1 MKKFANVQKQKLKK
15 KSEVQK
21 EDMHAKRKQMYKNK
35 EKLMQNEASHDDNI
49 IVYKEGM
56 TVSELAKE
64 LNVNPS
70 YITKII
76 KNDIRYIQ
84 EKEYRTQISKEN
96 RKIAKREWIRNKRQS
111 ENDKQLYEFVKQQH
125 IEASKELSYSSEMSD
140 LAYRKWNSSAY
151 HRNSKGNL
159 VIDRKLKVGSDVPK
173 SINMNI
179 KIPTQKYKKKYCYS
193 I

>member
-1 MKKFANVQKQKLKK
+1 MITIDN
-15 KSEVQK
+15 
-21 EDMHAKRKQMYKNK
+21 KNYILDK
-35 EKLMQNEASHDDNI
+35 YYNEHDKPTDI
-49 IVYKEGM
+49 
-56 TVSELAKE
+56 AKE
-64 LNVNPS
+64 LNVHPS

-76 KNDIRYIQ
+76 KNDTRYIK
-84 EKEYRTQISKEN
+84 EKEYRAEISREN
-96 RKIAKREWIRNKRQS
+96 RKIAKRDWIRNKRQS
-111 ENDKQLYEFVKQQH
+111 ESDKQLYEFVKQQH

-140 LAYRKWNSSAY
+140 LAFIKWNSSAY

-159 VIDRKLKVGSDVPK
+159 VIDKKLKVGSDIPK

>member
-1 MKKFANVQKQKLKK
+1 MINI
-15 KSEVQK
+15 
-21 EDMHAKRKQMYKNK
+21 DNKNYILDK
-35 EKLMQNEASHDDNI
+35 YYNEHDKPTNI
-49 IVYKEGM
+49 
-56 TVSELAKE
+56 AKE

-76 KNDIRYIQ
+76 KNDTRYIH
-84 EKEYRTQISKEN
+84 EKEYRAQISREN
-96 RKIAKREWIRNKRQS
+96 RKIAKRDWIINKRQS
-111 ENDKQLYEFVKQQH
+111 ESDKQLYEFVKQQH
-125 IEASKELSYSSEMSD
+125 IEASKELSYSFEISD

-179 KIPTQKYKKKYCYS
+179 KIPTQKYKKRYCYS

>member
-1 MKKFANVQKQKLKK
+1 MINI
-15 KSEVQK
+15 
-21 EDMHAKRKQMYKNK
+21 DNKNYILDK
-35 EKLMQNEASHDDNI
+35 YYNEHDKPTNI
-49 IVYKEGM
+49 
-56 TVSELAKE
+56 AKE

-76 KNDIRYIQ
+76 KNDPRYIQ
-84 EKEYRTQISKEN
+84 EKEYRAQISREN
-96 RKIAKREWIRNKRQS
+96 RKIAKRDWIRNKRQS
-111 ENDKQLYEFVKQQH
+111 ESDKQLYEFVKQQH
-125 IEASKELSYSSEMSD
+125 IEASKDLSYSSEMSD

-159 VIDRKLKVGSDVPK
+159 IIDRKLKVGSDVPK

-179 KIPTQKYKKKYCYS
+179 KISTQKYKRKYCYS

>member
-1 MKKFANVQKQKLKK
+1 MINI
-15 KSEVQK
+15 
-21 EDMHAKRKQMYKNK
+21 DTKNYIIDK
-35 EKLMQNEASHDDNI
+35 YYNEHTKPTI
-49 IVYKEGM
+49 I
-56 TVSELAKE
+56 AKE

-70 YITKII
+70 YITKIV
-76 KNDIRYIQ
+76 KSDSRYFQ
-84 EKEYRTQISKEN
+84 EKEYRANISTEN
-96 RKIAKREWIRNKRQS
+96 HKIAKREWIRNKRQN
-111 ENDKQLYEFVKQQH
+111 EADKELYEFVKQQH
-125 IEASKELSYSSEMSD
+125 IEASKELSYSSEISD

-159 VIDRKLKVGSDVPK
+159 VIDRKLKVGLDVPK

>member
-1 MKKFANVQKQKLKK
+1 MAINTKNYILDKYYNEHKKPITIAKKL
-15 KSEVQK
+15 
-21 EDMHAKRKQMYKNK
+21 D
-35 EKLMQNEASHDDNI
+35 
-49 IVYKEGM
+49 
-56 TVSELAKE
+56 
-64 LNVNPS
+64 VNPS

-76 KNDIRYIQ
+76 KKDTRYIQ
-84 EKEYRTQISKEN
+84 EKEYRIQISKEN
-96 RKIAKREWIRNKRQS
+96 RKIAKREWIRKKRQN
-111 ENDKQLYEFVKQQH
+111 EADKELYEFVKQQH
-125 IEASKELSYSSEMSD
+125 IEASKELSYTTEISD
-140 LAYRKWNSSAY
+140 LAYRKWNPSAY

>member
-1 MKKFANVQKQKLKK
+1 MIDIDTKTYILDK
-15 KSEVQK
+15 
-21 EDMHAKRKQMYKNK
+21 YYNK
-35 EKLMQNEASHDDNI
+35 HEKPTTI
-49 IVYKEGM
+49 
-56 TVSELAKE
+56 AKE
-64 LNVNPS
+64 LDVNPS

-76 KNDIRYIQ
+76 KNDTRYIQ
-84 EKEYRTQISKEN
+84 EKEYRIQISKEN

-111 ENDKQLYEFVKQQH
+111 ETDKQLYEFVKQQH

-159 VIDRKLKVGSDVPK
+159 IINRKLKVASDVPK

>member
-1 MKKFANVQKQKLKK
+1 
-15 KSEVQK
+15 
-21 EDMHAKRKQMYKNK
+21 MYY
-35 EKLMQNEASHDDNI
+35 NEHDKPINI
-49 IVYKEGM
+49 
-56 TVSELAKE
+56 AKE

-84 EKEYRTQISKEN
+84 EKEYRAEISKEN

-125 IEASKELSYSSEMSD
+125 IEARKELSYSSEMSD

-151 HRNSKGNL
+151 HRNCKGNL
-159 VIDRKLKVGSDVPK
+159 VIDRKLKVGADVPK

>member
-1 MKKFANVQKQKLKK
+1 MINIDN
-15 KSEVQK
+15 KSYILDKYYNE
-21 EDMHAKRKQMYKNK
+21 H
-35 EKLMQNEASHDDNI
+35 EKPTI
-49 IVYKEGM
+49 I
-56 TVSELAKE
+56 AKE

-76 KNDIRYIQ
+76 KADTRYIQ

-96 RKIAKREWIRNKRQS
+96 RKIAKREWIKNKMQN
-111 ENDKQLYEFVKQQH
+111 EADKQLYEFVKQQH

-140 LAYRKWNSSAY
+140 LAYIKWNSSAY
-151 HRNSKGNL
+151 HRNSKCNL
-159 VIDRKLKVGSDVPK
+159 IIDRRLKVSSDVPK

>member
-1 MKKFANVQKQKLKK
+1 
-15 KSEVQK
+15 
-21 EDMHAKRKQMYKNK
+21 MYY
-35 EKLMQNEASHDDNI
+35 NEHDKPINI
-49 IVYKEGM
+49 
-56 TVSELAKE
+56 AKE

-84 EKEYRTQISKEN
+84 EKEYRAEISKEN

-151 HRNSKGNL
+151 HRNCKGNL
-159 VIDRKLKVGSDVPK
+159 VIDRRLKVGADVPK

>member
-1 MKKFANVQKQKLKK
+1 
-15 KSEVQK
+15 
-21 EDMHAKRKQMYKNK
+21 MYY
-35 EKLMQNEASHDDNI
+35 NEHDKPINI
-49 IVYKEGM
+49 
-56 TVSELAKE
+56 AKE

-84 EKEYRTQISKEN
+84 EKEYRAEISKEN

-151 HRNSKGNL
+151 HRNCKGNF
-159 VIDRKLKVGSDVPK
+159 
-173 SINMNI
+173 NI
-179 KIPTQKYKKKYCYS
+179 HIY
-193 I
+193 

>member
-1 MKKFANVQKQKLKK
+1 MISIDN
-15 KSEVQK
+15 KSYIL
-21 EDMHAKRKQMYKNK
+21 DRYY
-35 EKLMQNEASHDDNI
+35 NEHTKPTI
-49 IVYKEGM
+49 I
-56 TVSELAKE
+56 AKE

-70 YITKII
+70 YITKVV
-76 KNDIRYIQ
+76 KSDSRYFQ
-84 EKEYRTQISKEN
+84 EKEYRTNISKEN
-96 RKIAKREWIRNKRQS
+96 RKIAKREWIRKKRQN
-111 ENDKQLYEFVKQQH
+111 EADKELYEFVKQQH
-125 IEASKELSYSSEMSD
+125 IEASKELSYTTEISD
-140 LAYRKWNSSAY
+140 LAYRKWNPSAY

>member
-1 MKKFANVQKQKLKK
+1 MINI
-15 KSEVQK
+15 
-21 EDMHAKRKQMYKNK
+21 DNKNYILDK
-35 EKLMQNEASHDDNI
+35 YYNEHDKPTNI
-49 IVYKEGM
+49 
-56 TVSELAKE
+56 AKE

-76 KNDIRYIQ
+76 KNDTRYIQ
-84 EKEYRTQISKEN
+84 EKEYRAQISREN
-96 RKIAKREWIRNKRQS
+96 RKIAKRDWIRNKRQS
-111 ENDKQLYEFVKQQH
+111 ESDKQLYEFVKQQH
-125 IEASKELSYSSEMSD
+125 LEESKDLSYTSD
-140 LAYRKWNSSAY
+140 LSDLTYRKWNSSAY

-159 VIDRKLKVGSDVPK
+159 IIDRKLKVGSDVPK

>member
-1 MKKFANVQKQKLKK
+1 
-15 KSEVQK
+15 
-21 EDMHAKRKQMYKNK
+21 MYY
-35 EKLMQNEASHDDNI
+35 NEHDKPINI
-49 IVYKEGM
+49 
-56 TVSELAKE
+56 AKE

-84 EKEYRTQISKEN
+84 EKEYRAEISKEN

-151 HRNSKGNL
+151 HRNCKGNL
-159 VIDRKLKVGSDVPK
+159 VIYRKLKVGADVPK

>member
-1 MKKFANVQKQKLKK
+1 MINI
-15 KSEVQK
+15 
-21 EDMHAKRKQMYKNK
+21 DNKNYILDK
-35 EKLMQNEASHDDNI
+35 YYNEHDKPTNI
-49 IVYKEGM
+49 
-56 TVSELAKE
+56 AKE

-84 EKEYRTQISKEN
+84 EKEYRTKLSKEN

-111 ENDKQLYEFVKQQH
+111 ETDKQLYEFVKQQH
-125 IEASKELSYSSEMSD
+125 IEASKELSYSPEMSD
-140 LAYRKWNSSAY
+140 LAYIKWNSSAY

-159 VIDRKLKVGSDVPK
+159 IIDRRLKVGSDVPK

-193 I
+193 V